1 MQKSIVLKIG
11 KLLINIE
18 KFQEIRSSEHI
29 IILDT
34 TVLLEL
40 YRQPANISLDVISAL
55 KRILTNIYI
64 PRQVYEEYLK
74 NYHKICGDEKKK
86 YKKVTKELSDSL
98 KKLQNDI
105 AKKVGEYRKHNYTDI
120 SKLQNNLNEKIKDT
134 QNIITE
140 FEKSHH
146 AEIQLNINFLQNDK
160 VKEFVD
166 LLLNQGSIG
175 QKIPFSKKILLLQEG
190 QVRYDNL
197 IPPGF
202 HDSAKN
208 GEAKYGD
215 LFVWKDII
223 TIAKEKNTNIIFVCN
238 DTKED
243 WWEKNKDTPIDLR
256 QELNEEFK
264 ETNPSLSIHF
274 LTLDKFF
281 SYLAE
286 ELKLGKSKSALQL
299 SALDDTR
306 EMLANYEDKISQ
318 SIKDYL
324 MTINIDEE
332 LDEDFLETGDE
343 NIYWSITDVSVEKEN
358 KNITYYVNLDI
369 SVLADLIYQEDGG
382 YPYDAGKVALALIE
396 KIEISMEEYSTD
408 SEIKTISVEKS
419 DISHIEPEA
428 WSIVK
433 HMENQNTCKDI
444 IAASK
449 NVTKIQENVE
459 QFNNT
464 VDMNSLRQTFQQ
476 YATLY
481 EGLAKSIK
489 PIQTNGVFAEITKQT
504 ATTQKALSAALMPL
518 QANNAFSELAKQASL
533 YQSAFSAIKPLQA
546 NGAFSEL
553 AKQAS
558 LYQSAL
564 SAIKP
569 LQANSAFSELTKQFS
584 ANKKMNESTDDQ
596 E

>member
-1 MQKSIVLKIG
+1 M
-11 KLLINIE
+11 INIE

-29 IILDT
+29 IVLDT

-504 ATTQKALSAALMPL
+504 AATQKALSAALMPL

-553 AKQAS
+553 TKQAS

-569 LQANSAFSELTKQFS
+569 LQANGTFSEMTKQFS
-584 ANKKMNESTDDQ
+584 TNKKMNKSTDDQ

>member
-1 MQKSIVLKIG
+1 M
-11 KLLINIE
+11 INIE

-29 IILDT
+29 IVLDT

-504 ATTQKALSAALMPL
+504 AATQKALSAALMPL

-553 AKQAS
+553 AKQ
-558 LYQSAL
+558 
-564 SAIKP
+564 
-569 LQANSAFSELTKQFS
+569 FS

>member
-1 MQKSIVLKIG
+1 MIT
-11 KLLINIE
+11 IE
-18 KFQEIRSSEHI
+18 KFQEICSSEHLI
-29 IILDT
+29 VLDT
-34 TVLLEL
+34 NVLLEL

-55 KRILTNIYI
+55 KRILNNIYI
-64 PRQVYEEYLK
+64 PRQVYDEYLK
-74 NYHKICGDEKKK
+74 NYHKICGNEKKK
-86 YKKVTKELSDSL
+86 YKKVTEELSDSL

-105 AKKVGEYRKHNYTDI
+105 AKKIGEYRKHNYTDI
-120 SKLQNNLNEKIKDT
+120 SKLQNDLNDKIKDI
-134 QNIITE
+134 QNIITN

-146 AEIQLNINFLQNDK
+146 EEIQLNIDFLENDK
-160 VKEFVD
+160 VKEFID
-166 LLLNQGSIG
+166 LLYNQSNIG
-175 QKIPFSKKILLLQEG
+175 GKITFSKKLLILQEG
-190 QVRYDNL
+190 QIRYDNL

-202 HDSAKN
+202 RDSAKV

-223 TIAKEKNTNIIFVCN
+223 AIVKEKNTNIIFVCN

-299 SALDDTR
+299 SALDDIKSI
-306 EMLANYEDKISQ
+306 LDDYEDEIYQ
-318 SIKDYL
+318 SIGEYL
-324 MTINIDEE
+324 ININVNEE
-332 LDEDFLETGDE
+332 LDEELETGDE
-343 NIYWSITDVSVEKEN
+343 NIYWSIADVSVDEEN
-358 KNITYYVNLDI
+358 KNIIYYVNLDI
-369 SVLADLIYQEDGG
+369 SVLADSIHQEVDDS
-382 YPYDAGKVALALIE
+382 PHAVGKIALALIGHI
-396 KIEISMEEYSTD
+396 KVSMEEYSKI
-408 SEIKTISVEKS
+408 SEIKALDIEKS
-419 DISHIEPEA
+419 DILHIEPEA

-481 EGLAKSIK
+481 EGLAESIK
-489 PIQTNGVFAEITKQT
+489 PIQTNGAVAELTKQT
-504 ATTQKALSAALMPL
+504 AATQKALSAAIMPL
-518 QANNAFSELAKQASL
+518 QANSAFSELAKQASL

-569 LQANSAFSELTKQFS
+569 LQTNGAFSELTKQFS
-584 ANKKMNESTDDQ
+584 ANKKMNESPDNP

>member
-1 MQKSIVLKIG
+1 M
-11 KLLINIE
+11 INIE

-29 IILDT
+29 IVLDT

-120 SKLQNNLNEKIKDT
+120 SKLQKNLNEKIKDT

-504 ATTQKALSAALMPL
+504 AATQKALSAALMPL

-546 NGAFSEL
+546 N
-553 AKQAS
+553 
-558 LYQSAL
+558 
-564 SAIKP
+564 
-569 LQANSAFSELTKQFS
+569 SAFSELTKQFS

>member
-1 MQKSIVLKIG
+1 M
-11 KLLINIE
+11 INIE

-29 IILDT
+29 IVLDT

-146 AEIQLNINFLQNDK
+146 AEIQLNIDFLQNDK

-358 KNITYYVNLDI
+358 KDITYYVNLDI

-504 ATTQKALSAALMPL
+504 AATQKALSAALMPL
-518 QANNAFSELAKQASL
+518 QANN
-533 YQSAFSAIKPLQA
+533 
-546 NGAFSEL
+546 AFSEL

-584 ANKKMNESTDDQ
+584 TNKKMNESTDDQ

>member
-1 MQKSIVLKIG
+1 M
-11 KLLINIE
+11 INIE

-29 IILDT
+29 IVLDT

-489 PIQTNGVFAEITKQT
+489 PIQTNGVFAELSKQT
-504 ATTQKALSAALMPL
+504 AATQKALSAALMPL
-518 QANNAFSELAKQASL
+518 QANSAFSELAKQASL

>member
-1 MQKSIVLKIG
+1 M
-11 KLLINIE
+11 INIE

-29 IILDT
+29 IVLDT

-504 ATTQKALSAALMPL
+504 AATQKALSAALM
-518 QANNAFSELAKQASL
+518 
-533 YQSAFSAIKPLQA
+533 PLQA

>member
-1 MQKSIVLKIG
+1 M
-11 KLLINIE
+11 INIE

-29 IILDT
+29 IVLDT

-86 YKKVTKELSDSL
+86 YKKVTEELSDSL

-105 AKKVGEYRKHNYTDI
+105 AKKIGEYRKHNYTDI
-120 SKLQNNLNEKIKDT
+120 SKLQNDLDEKIKDI
-134 QNIITE
+134 QNIITN

-146 AEIQLNINFLQNDK
+146 EEIQLNIDFLENDK
-160 VKEFVD
+160 VKEFID
-166 LLLNQGSIG
+166 LLYNQGNIG
-175 QKIPFSKKILLLQEG
+175 EKITFSKKLLILQEG
-190 QVRYDNL
+190 QIRYDNL

-202 HDSAKN
+202 RDSAKV

-223 TIAKEKNTNIIFVCN
+223 AIAKEKNTNIIFVCN

-481 EGLAKSIK
+481 EGLAESIK
-489 PIQTNGVFAEITKQT
+489 PIQTNGAVAELTKQT
-504 ATTQKALSAALMPL
+504 AATQKALSAAIMPL
-518 QANNAFSELAKQASL
+518 QAYSAFSELAKQASL
-533 YQSAFSAIKPLQA
+533 YQSAFSAIKPLQV

-558 LYQSAL
+558 LYQSAF

-569 LQANSAFSELTKQFS
+569 LQTNGAFSELTKQFS

>member
-1 MQKSIVLKIG
+1 M
-11 KLLINIE
+11 INIE

-29 IILDT
+29 IVLDT

-120 SKLQNNLNEKIKDT
+120 SKLQKNLNEKIKDT

-175 QKIPFSKKILLLQEG
+175 QKIPFSIKILLLQEG

-504 ATTQKALSAALMPL
+504 AATQKALSAALMPL

>member
-1 MQKSIVLKIG
+1 M
-11 KLLINIE
+11 INIE

-29 IILDT
+29 IVLDT

-146 AEIQLNINFLQNDK
+146 AEIQLNIDFLQNDK

-166 LLLNQGSIG
+166 LLLNQGNIG
-175 QKIPFSKKILLLQEG
+175 EKIPFSKKLLLLQEG
-190 QVRYDNL
+190 QVRYENL

-504 ATTQKALSAALMPL
+504 AATQKALSAALMPL

>member
-1 MQKSIVLKIG
+1 M
-11 KLLINIE
+11 INIE

-29 IILDT
+29 IVLDT

-281 SYLAE
+281 SYLSE

-489 PIQTNGVFAEITKQT
+489 PIQTNGAFAELTKQT
-504 ATTQKALSAALMPL
+504 AATQKALSAAIMPL

-558 LYQSAL
+558 LYQSAF

-569 LQANSAFSELTKQFS
+569 LQTNGAFSELTKQFS

>member
-1 MQKSIVLKIG
+1 M
-11 KLLINIE
+11 INIE
-18 KFQEIRSSEHI
+18 KYQEIRSSGHI

-34 TVLLEL
+34 NVLLEL

-55 KRILTNIYI
+55 KKIQNNIYV
-64 PRQVYEEYLK
+64 PRQVYDEYLK
-74 NYHKICGDEKKK
+74 NYHKTCGDEKRK

-98 KKLQNDI
+98 KTLQDDI
-105 AKKVGEYRKHNYTDI
+105 SKKIGEYRKHNYTDI
-120 SKLQNNLNEKIKDT
+120 SKLQNDLNEKIKDI
-134 QNIITE
+134 QNIITS
-140 FEKSHH
+140 FEKGHH
-146 AEIQLNINFLQNDK
+146 EEIQLNIDFLENDK
-160 VKEFVD
+160 VKEFID
-166 LLLNQGSIG
+166 LLHNEGNIG
-175 QKIPFSKKILLLQEG
+175 EKIPFSKKLLLLQEG
-190 QVRYDNL
+190 QIRYDNL

-202 HDSAKN
+202 RDSAKA

-215 LFVWKDII
+215 LFVWKDIV

-504 ATTQKALSAALMPL
+504 AATQKALSAALMPL

-546 NGAFSEL
+546 NGAFSKL

-558 LYQSAL
+558 LYQSAF

-569 LQANSAFSELTKQFS
+569 LQANGAFSELTKQFLV
-584 ANKKMNESTDDQ
+584 NKKMNESTDNP

>member
-1 MQKSIVLKIG
+1 M
-11 KLLINIE
+11 INIE

-29 IILDT
+29 IVLDT

-175 QKIPFSKKILLLQEG
+175 QKIPFSIKILLLQEG

-481 EGLAKSIK
+481 EGLAQSIK
-489 PIQTNGVFAEITKQT
+489 PIQTNGAFAELSKQT
-504 ATTQKALSAALMPL
+504 AATQKALSAALMPL
-518 QANNAFSELAKQASL
+518 QANN
-533 YQSAFSAIKPLQA
+533 
-546 NGAFSEL
+546 AFSEL

-584 ANKKMNESTDDQ
+584 TNKKMNESTDDQ

>member
-1 MQKSIVLKIG
+1 MITIG
-11 KLLINIE
+11 
-18 KFQEIRSSEHI
+18 KFQEIRSSEHLI
-29 IILDT
+29 VLDT
-34 TVLLEL
+34 NVLLEL

-55 KRILTNIYI
+55 KKIQNNIYV
-64 PRQVYEEYLK
+64 PRQVYDEYLK
-74 NYHKICGDEKKK
+74 NYHKTCGDEKKK
-86 YKKVTKELSDSL
+86 YKKVTEELSDSL
-98 KKLQNDI
+98 KKLHNDI

-146 AEIQLNINFLQNDK
+146 EEIQLNIDFLENDK
-160 VKEFVD
+160 VKEFID
-166 LLLNQGSIG
+166 LLHNEGNIG
-175 QKIPFSKKILLLQEG
+175 KKIPFSKKLLLLQEG
-190 QVRYDNL
+190 QIRYDNL

-202 HDSAKN
+202 RDSAKI

-223 TIAKEKNTNIIFVCN
+223 AIAKEKNTNIIFVCN

-281 SYLAE
+281 SYLSE

-332 LDEDFLETGDE
+332 LDEEFLETGDE
-343 NIYWSITDVSVEKEN
+343 NIYWSIVDVSVEKEN

-408 SEIKTISVEKS
+408 SEIKTITVEKS
-419 DISHIEPEA
+419 DISHIEPEV
-428 WSIVK
+428 WHIVK
-433 HMENQNTCKDI
+433 HMENQNSCKEI
-444 IAASK
+444 IATSK
-449 NVTKIQENVE
+449 NVTKIQENTKKL
-459 QFNNT
+459 NDA
-464 VDMNSLRQTFQQ
+464 VDINGLKQTLQQ
-476 YATLY
+476 YAILY
-481 EGLAKSIK
+481 ENLSESIK
-489 PIQTNGVFAEITKQT
+489 PIQMNNAMTESVRQFSANL
-504 ATTQKALSAALMPL
+504 KAIEAAIKPM
-518 QANNAFSELAKQASL
+518 QANNAMMELSKQLAPTLQALESVKTLQVSGAMENFAKQLSLASK
-533 YQSAFSAIKPLQA
+533 AIGTSNPKD
-546 NGAFSEL
+546 E
-553 AKQAS
+553 
-558 LYQSAL
+558 
-564 SAIKP
+564 
-569 LQANSAFSELTKQFS
+569 T
-584 ANKKMNESTDDQ
+584 T
-596 E
+596 

>member
-1 MQKSIVLKIG
+1 M
-11 KLLINIE
+11 INIE

-29 IILDT
+29 IVLDT

-86 YKKVTKELSDSL
+86 YKKVTKELSESL

-504 ATTQKALSAALMPL
+504 AATQKALSAALMPL

>member
-1 MQKSIVLKIG
+1 M
-11 KLLINIE
+11 INIE

-29 IILDT
+29 IVLDT

-98 KKLQNDI
+98 KKLHNDI

-281 SYLAE
+281 SYLSE

-504 ATTQKALSAALMPL
+504 AATQKALSAALMPL

>member
-1 MQKSIVLKIG
+1 MIT
-11 KLLINIE
+11 IE
-18 KFQEIRSSEHI
+18 KFQEICSSEHLI
-29 IILDT
+29 VLDT
-34 TVLLEL
+34 NVLLEL

-55 KRILTNIYI
+55 KRILNNIYI
-64 PRQVYEEYLK
+64 PRQVYDEYLK

-86 YKKVTKELSDSL
+86 YKKVTEELSDSL

-105 AKKVGEYRKHNYTDI
+105 AKKIGEYRKHNYTDI
-120 SKLQNNLNEKIKDT
+120 SKLQNDLNEKIKDI
-134 QNIITE
+134 QNIITS

-146 AEIQLNINFLQNDK
+146 EEIQLNIDFLENDK
-160 VKEFVD
+160 VKEFID
-166 LLLNQGSIG
+166 LLHNEGNIG
-175 QKIPFSKKILLLQEG
+175 KKIPFSKKLLLLQEG
-190 QVRYDNL
+190 QIRYDNL

-202 HDSAKN
+202 RDSAKA

-215 LFVWKDII
+215 LFVWKDIV

-281 SYLAE
+281 SYLSE

-299 SALDDTR
+299 SALDDIKSI
-306 EMLANYEDKISQ
+306 LDDYEDEIYQ
-318 SIKDYL
+318 SIGEYL
-324 MTINIDEE
+324 ITINVNEE
-332 LDEDFLETGDE
+332 LDEELETGDE
-343 NIYWSITDVSVEKEN
+343 NIYWSIADVSVDKEN
-358 KNITYYVNLDI
+358 KNIIYYVNLDI
-369 SVLADLIYQEDGG
+369 SVLADLIHQEVDDS
-382 YPYDAGKVALALIE
+382 PYIAGKIALALIGHI
-396 KIEISMEEYSTD
+396 KVSMEEYSKI
-408 SEIKTISVEKS
+408 SEIKTLDVEKI
-419 DISHIEPEA
+419 DILHIEPEA

-449 NVTKIQENVE
+449 NVTKIQENIE
-459 QFNNT
+459 QLDNT
-464 VDMNSLRQTFQQ
+464 VDMNGLKQALQQ

-481 EGLAKSIK
+481 EGLAQSIK
-489 PIQTNGVFAEITKQT
+489 PIQTNGAFAELTKQT
-504 ATTQKALSAALMPL
+504 AATQKALSAAIMPL
-518 QANNAFSELAKQASL
+518 QANSAFSELAKHASL
-533 YQSAFSAIKPLQA
+533 YQSAFSAIKPLQV

-553 AKQAS
+553 AKHAS
-558 LYQSAL
+558 LYQSAF
-564 SAIKP
+564 SATKP
-569 LQANSAFSELTKQFS
+569 LQTNGAFSELTKQFS
-584 ANKKMNESTDDQ
+584 ANKKMNESPDNP

>member
-1 MQKSIVLKIG
+1 M
-11 KLLINIE
+11 INIE

-29 IILDT
+29 IVLDT

-74 NYHKICGDEKKK
+74 NYHKICSDEKKK

-120 SKLQNNLNEKIKDT
+120 SKLQNNLNEKNKDT

-504 ATTQKALSAALMPL
+504 AATQKALSAALMPL

>member
-1 MQKSIVLKIG
+1 MIT
-11 KLLINIE
+11 IE
-18 KFQEIRSSEHI
+18 KFQEICSSEHLI
-29 IILDT
+29 VLDT
-34 TVLLEL
+34 NVLLEL

-55 KRILTNIYI
+55 KRILNNIYI
-64 PRQVYEEYLK
+64 PRQVYDEYLK

-86 YKKVTKELSDSL
+86 YKKVTEELSDSL

-105 AKKVGEYRKHNYTDI
+105 AKKIGEYRKHNYTDI
-120 SKLQNNLNEKIKDT
+120 SKLQNDLNEKIKDI
-134 QNIITE
+134 QNIITN

-146 AEIQLNINFLQNDK
+146 EEIQLNIDFLENDK
-160 VKEFVD
+160 VKEFID
-166 LLLNQGSIG
+166 LLYNQGNIG
-175 QKIPFSKKILLLQEG
+175 EKIIFSKKLLILQEG
-190 QVRYDNL
+190 QIRYDNL

-202 HDSAKN
+202 RDSAKV

-223 TIAKEKNTNIIFVCN
+223 AIAKEKNTNIIFVCN

-299 SALDDTR
+299 SALDDIKSI
-306 EMLANYEDKISQ
+306 LDDYEDEIYQ
-318 SIKDYL
+318 SIGEYL
-324 MTINIDEE
+324 ITINVNEE
-332 LDEDFLETGDE
+332 LDEELETGDE
-343 NIYWSITDVSVEKEN
+343 NIYWSIADVSVDKEN
-358 KNITYYVNLDI
+358 KNIIYYVNLDI
-369 SVLADLIYQEDGG
+369 SVLADLIHQEADDS
-382 YPYDAGKVALALIE
+382 PYIAGKIALALIGHI
-396 KIEISMEEYSTD
+396 KVSMEEYSKI
-408 SEIKTISVEKS
+408 SEIKTLDIEKS
-419 DISHIEPEA
+419 DILHIEPEA

-449 NVTKIQENVE
+449 NVTKIHENVE

-481 EGLAKSIK
+481 EGLAASIK
-489 PIQTNGVFAEITKQT
+489 PIQTNGAFAELTKQT
-504 ATTQKALSAALMPL
+504 AATQKALSAAIMPL
-518 QANNAFSELAKQASL
+518 QANSAFSELAKHASL
-533 YQSAFSAIKPLQA
+533 YQSAFSAIKPLQVNGA
-546 NGAFSEL
+546 FSAIKPLQVNGAFSEL
-553 AKQAS
+553 AKHAS
-558 LYQSAL
+558 LYQSAF
-564 SAIKP
+564 SATKP
-569 LQANSAFSELTKQFS
+569 LQTNGAFSELTKQFS
-584 ANKKMNESTDDQ
+584 ANKKMNESPDNP

>member
-1 MQKSIVLKIG
+1 M
-11 KLLINIE
+11 INIE

-29 IILDT
+29 IVLDT

-146 AEIQLNINFLQNDK
+146 AEIQLNIDFLQNDK

-238 DTKED
+238 DIKED

-281 SYLAE
+281 SYLSE

-358 KNITYYVNLDI
+358 KDITYYVNLDI

-464 VDMNSLRQTFQQ
+464 VDMNSLRQTLQQ

-481 EGLAKSIK
+481 EGLAQSIK
-489 PIQTNGVFAEITKQT
+489 PIQTNGAFAELSKQT
-504 ATTQKALSAALMPL
+504 AATQKALSAAIMPL
-518 QANNAFSELAKQASL
+518 QANN
-533 YQSAFSAIKPLQA
+533 
-546 NGAFSEL
+546 AFSEL

-584 ANKKMNESTDDQ
+584 TNKKMNESTDDQ

>member
-1 MQKSIVLKIG
+1 M
-11 KLLINIE
+11 INIE

-29 IILDT
+29 IVLDT

-64 PRQVYEEYLK
+64 PRQVYDEYLK

-146 AEIQLNINFLQNDK
+146 AEIQLNIDFLQNDK

-175 QKIPFSKKILLLQEG
+175 QKIPFSIKILLLQEG

-281 SYLAE
+281 SYLSE

-358 KNITYYVNLDI
+358 KDITYYVNLDI

-382 YPYDAGKVALALIE
+382 YHYDAGKVALALIE

-464 VDMNSLRQTFQQ
+464 VDMNSLRQTLQQ

-481 EGLAKSIK
+481 ERLAQSIK
-489 PIQTNGVFAEITKQT
+489 PIQTNGAFAELSKQT
-504 ATTQKALSAALMPL
+504 AATQKALSAAIMPL

-546 NGAFSEL
+546 N
-553 AKQAS
+553 
-558 LYQSAL
+558 
-564 SAIKP
+564 
-569 LQANSAFSELTKQFS
+569 SAFSELTKQFS
-584 ANKKMNESTDDQ
+584 ANKKDE
-596 E
+596 

>member
-1 MQKSIVLKIG
+1 M
-11 KLLINIE
+11 INIE

-29 IILDT
+29 IVLDT

-120 SKLQNNLNEKIKDT
+120 SKLQNNLNDKIKDT

-175 QKIPFSKKILLLQEG
+175 QKIPFSIKILLLQEG

-358 KNITYYVNLDI
+358 KDITYYVNLDI

-449 NVTKIQENVE
+449 NITKIHENVE

-481 EGLAKSIK
+481 EGLAESIK
-489 PIQTNGVFAEITKQT
+489 PIQTNGVVAELTKQI
-504 ATTQKALSAALMPL
+504 AATQKALSAAIMPL
-518 QANNAFSELAKQASL
+518 QANSAFSELAKQASL
-533 YQSAFSAIKPLQA
+533 YQSAFSAIKPLQT
-546 NGAFSEL
+546 NG
-553 AKQAS
+553 
-558 LYQSAL
+558 
-564 SAIKP
+564 
-569 LQANSAFSELTKQFS
+569 AFSELTKQFS
-584 ANKKMNESTDDQ
+584 ANKKMNESPDNP

>member
-1 MQKSIVLKIG
+1 M
-11 KLLINIE
+11 INIE

-29 IILDT
+29 IVLDT

-481 EGLAKSIK
+481 EGLAESIK

-504 ATTQKALSAALMPL
+504 AATQKALSAALMPL

>member
-1 MQKSIVLKIG
+1 M
-11 KLLINIE
+11 INIE

-29 IILDT
+29 IVLDT

-504 ATTQKALSAALMPL
+504 AATQKALSAALMPL

-546 NGAFSEL
+546 N
-553 AKQAS
+553 
-558 LYQSAL
+558 
-564 SAIKP
+564 
-569 LQANSAFSELTKQFS
+569 SAFSELTKQFS

>member
-1 MQKSIVLKIG
+1 M
-11 KLLINIE
+11 INIE

-29 IILDT
+29 IVLDT

-55 KRILTNIYI
+55 KKIQNNIYV
-64 PRQVYEEYLK
+64 PRQVYDEYLK
-74 NYHKICGDEKKK
+74 NYHKTCGDEKKK

-175 QKIPFSKKILLLQEG
+175 QKIPFSIKILLLQEG

-504 ATTQKALSAALMPL
+504 AATQKALSAALMPL
-518 QANNAFSELAKQASL
+518 QANN
-533 YQSAFSAIKPLQA
+533 
-546 NGAFSEL
+546 AFSEL

-584 ANKKMNESTDDQ
+584 TNKKMNESTDDQ

>member
-1 MQKSIVLKIG
+1 M
-11 KLLINIE
+11 INIE

-29 IILDT
+29 IVLDT

-64 PRQVYEEYLK
+64 PRQVYDEYLK

-146 AEIQLNINFLQNDK
+146 AEIQLNIDFLQNDK

-238 DTKED
+238 DIKED

-281 SYLAE
+281 SYLSE

-358 KNITYYVNLDI
+358 KDITYYVNLDI

-382 YPYDAGKVALALIE
+382 YHYDAGKVALALIE

-481 EGLAKSIK
+481 EGLAESIK

-504 ATTQKALSAALMPL
+504 AATQKALSAAIMPL

-546 NGAFSEL
+546 N
-553 AKQAS
+553 
-558 LYQSAL
+558 
-564 SAIKP
+564 
-569 LQANSAFSELTKQFS
+569 SAFSELTKQFS
-584 ANKKMNESTDDQ
+584 ANKKDE
-596 E
+596 

>member
-1 MQKSIVLKIG
+1 M
-11 KLLINIE
+11 INIE

-29 IILDT
+29 IVLDT
-34 TVLLEL
+34 NVLLEL

-64 PRQVYEEYLK
+64 PRQVYDEYLK

-86 YKKVTKELSDSL
+86 YKKVTEELSDSL

-105 AKKVGEYRKHNYTDI
+105 AKKIGEYRKHNYTDI
-120 SKLQNNLNEKIKDT
+120 SKLQHDLNEKIKDI
-134 QNIITE
+134 QNIITN

-146 AEIQLNINFLQNDK
+146 EEIQLNIDFLENDK
-160 VKEFVD
+160 VKEFID
-166 LLLNQGSIG
+166 LLHNQGNIG
-175 QKIPFSKKILLLQEG
+175 EKIPFSKKLLTLQEG
-190 QVRYDNL
+190 QIRYDNL

-202 HDSAKN
+202 RDSAKV

-223 TIAKEKNTNIIFVCN
+223 AIAKEKNTNIIFVCN

-243 WWEKNKDTPIDLR
+243 WWEKIKDTPIDLR

-464 VDMNSLRQTFQQ
+464 VDMNSLRQTLQQ
-476 YATLY
+476 YATVY
-481 EGLAKSIK
+481 EGLTQSIK
-489 PIQTNGVFAEITKQT
+489 PIQTNVAFAELSKQT
-504 ATTQKALSAALMPL
+504 AATQKALSAAIMPL
-518 QANNAFSELAKQASL
+518 QANSAFSELAKQASL

>member
-1 MQKSIVLKIG
+1 M
-11 KLLINIE
+11 INIE

-29 IILDT
+29 IVLDT

-146 AEIQLNINFLQNDK
+146 AEIQLNIDFLQNDK

-238 DTKED
+238 DIKED

-358 KNITYYVNLDI
+358 KDITYYVNLDI

-382 YPYDAGKVALALIE
+382 YHYDAGKVALALIE

-504 ATTQKALSAALMPL
+504 AATQKALSAALMPL

-546 NGAFSEL
+546 N
-553 AKQAS
+553 
-558 LYQSAL
+558 
-564 SAIKP
+564 
-569 LQANSAFSELTKQFS
+569 SAFSELTKQFS
-584 ANKKMNESTDDQ
+584 ANKKDE
-596 E
+596 